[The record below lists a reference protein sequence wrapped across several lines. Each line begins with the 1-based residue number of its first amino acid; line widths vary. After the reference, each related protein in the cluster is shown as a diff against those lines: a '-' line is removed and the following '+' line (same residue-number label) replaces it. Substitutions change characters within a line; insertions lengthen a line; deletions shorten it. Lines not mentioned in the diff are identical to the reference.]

1 MPISNDQLDE
11 AVARGI
17 ISAAQRDAL
26 AALATPRAG
35 TPATT
40 ERAPA
45 VVIAYGAGAAC
56 VLLAFGWVLV
66 EQWQRLG
73 PAGVLLVGLVYA
85 TLFAAASVPLRREGF
100 PLAAAFAALLAVGM
114 TPIVTWSLL
123 SLAGWWP
130 VSSGGRG
137 GAAPDTWIW
146 PTRWAVIEL
155 ATALVA
161 LLAWRWTRFA
171 PLVLPVAVAG
181 WLAPLHMASAFYDR
195 DIEGAMFGWGSLV
208 TGAVLLAAAYHVQR
222 KAWRDRPGDGA
233 SRSLL
238 TDPAGW
244 IFRVTIVACFAGIVS
259 LFDHSALVRHGLLPL
274 AVFGAVAAVRLGR
287 RELLGAAAVA
297 FVSYLGYLAFDVFEA
312 FLSFPVLLATFGI
325 AVIGAAV
332 TIQRRWPAIAT
343 GLADGRESEPR
354 LPGHYLA
361 PALLAAIALACMV
374 TEPPRARE
382 RLHRQAVERARYM
395 REERARRRTTAP
407 TGRDAKEAAAATSRG
422 ASPET
427 PRRTTP

>member
-1 MPISNDQLDE
+1 MPITNQQLDD

-17 ISAAQRDAL
+17 ITAAQRQAL
-26 AALATPRAG
+26 VTLADTPAG
-35 TPATT
+35 MTATT

-73 PAGVLLVGLVYA
+73 PGGVLLVSLAYA
-85 TLFAAASVPLRREGF
+85 TVFTYASVLLRREGF

-130 VSSGGRG
+130 A
-137 GAAPDTWIW
+137 GARIDTWLW

-161 LLAWRWTRFA
+161 IIAWRTTRFA
-171 PLVLPVAVAG
+171 PLVLPIAIAG
-181 WLAPLHMASAFYDR
+181 WLAPLHIASAFYDR
-195 DIEGAMFGWGSLV
+195 DIEGAMFGWGSFV
-208 TGAVLLAAAYHVQR
+208 TGSMLFAAAYHVQR
-222 KAWRDRPGDGA
+222 VAYRDAPEAAG
-233 SRSLL
+233 SRTLF
-238 TDPAGW
+238 TDAAGW
-244 IFRVTIVACFAGIVS
+244 IFRVTIVAFVVGTVS
-259 LFDHSALVRHGLLPL
+259 LFDSSAVVRHGLLPL

-287 RELLGAAAVA
+287 RELIGAAALA
-297 FVSYLGYLAFDVFEA
+297 FVAYLGYLAFDVFED

-325 AVIGAAV
+325 TMIAAAV
-332 TIQRRWPAIAT
+332 TIQRRWPTIAT
-343 GLADGRESEPR
+343 RLAEGRDVEPR

-361 PALLAAIALACMV
+361 PAMLFAIALGSLFL
-374 TEPPRARE
+374 EPPRARE
-382 RLHRQAVERARYM
+382 RMREQAVERARYV
-395 REERARRRTTAP
+395 REERARRR
-407 TGRDAKEAAAATSRG
+407 AAGVSPRGETEPVRATQRG
-422 ASPET
+422 AETGET
-427 PRRTTP
+427 PRRPVP